1 MQDWLVDL
9 LKMCVARSVAFWGR
23 GSSVKT
29 ADYEIHAPTTAEV
42 VAIMVALRDQPPT
55 RPLPR
60 LQKNDSLL
68 HTVQAEEPMTVK
80 G

>member
-1 MQDWLVDL
+1 MQDWLVDC
-9 LKMCVARSVAFWGR
+9 LKACAARRAAFWGR

-42 VAIMVALRDQPPT
+42 VAIMAALHDQPPT
-55 RPLPR
+55 RPLPWP
-60 LQKNDSLL
+60 QKNDSLH